1 MNILLKLKKIINYL
15 DKEWNISDKF
25 WSHFGGIKNVEK
37 IKDAKAAGDDEDYWR
52 DHRENVSLWKWVIG
66 KLKNLIE
73 KLVKISENIFRVSD
87 ASGKLEITKKSQ
99 GGLNTA
105 DLDSKDAFIVDAVS
119 GGLFV
124 WIGKECTMNERK
136 KAMEWGQEYLKKQ
149 ASKIKINFSN
159 F

>member
-1 MNILLKLKKIINYL
+1 
-15 DKEWNISDKF
+15 
-25 WSHFGGIKNVEK
+25 
-37 IKDAKAAGDDEDYWR
+37 
-52 DHRENVSLWKWVIG
+52 VIG

-149 ASKIKINFSN
+149 ASKIKINFRISKHFLILETFTKYPN
-159 F
+159 CPRFGRRRTRIFDTMVHQLECKEKTSGFQTEALSMFE